1 MRKNIKTIIFCA
13 AAVGVMI
20 AIFMFSSQNSD
31 DSSDLSRG
39 FIRDIIN
46 MLPFFSNTDEAMKT
60 KIISSVHNFVRKMA
74 HFSIYAA
81 LGFCCAGAF
90 MQKMS
95 RWKKIIIGISAV
107 TVCCLYAASDELHQ
121 LFIPGRS
128 GEVRDVLID
137 TSGGAVGAMIYI
149 GIYMLAQKVK
159 NRRIKAAAGRDDTDG

>member
-1 MRKNIKTIIFCA
+1 MKKNIKTIIFCA

-46 MLPFFSNTDEAMKT
+46 MLPFFSNTDEAAKT
-60 KIISSVHNFVRKMA
+60 RIVVSIHNFVRKMA

-95 RWKKIIIGISAV
+95 RWKKIIIGISAAA
-107 TVCCLYAASDELHQ
+107 VCCFYAASDEFHQ

-128 GEVRDVLID
+128 GEIRDVLID
-137 TSGGAVGAMIYI
+137 TSGGAVGAAIYI
-149 GIYMLAQKVK
+149 GIHMLIQKIK
-159 NRRIKAAAGRDDTDG
+159 SRRIAAAEGRNETDG